1 MQKSIKT
8 YKEHTIRERRAF
20 HKEEPAFALFCS
32 GRGSVS

>member
-20 HKEEPAFALFCS
+20 HKEEPAFAPLFN